1 MTDLRQAAEQA
12 LEALEYYRSF
22 EDCQPTPASK
32 TIPALRQALAQPKRE
47 WVGLTD
53 DEIEEIQKSLGV
65 AIHRS
70 DFRAIEAKLK
80 DKNGG

>member
-1 MTDLRQAAEQA
+1 MA

-53 DEIEEIQKSLGV
+53 GEREFFKGIGFVGV
-65 AIHRS
+65 DI
-70 DFRAIEAKLK
+70 IEARLK
-80 DKNGG
+80 EKNT